1 MLSILPAFAIVAS
14 SFIPCSEPAWTAHVD
29 PGNQIY
35 PSMVL
40 TMGTAKSLDAD
51 PDLLTDEER
60 QKEEKVK
67 AQTLGDPDGWVFVM
81 LKAPEDNTKVR
92 VTVRCDDVMEPS
104 AFKGVLEKK
113 GETYGVAPVIKW
125 KYKELAKVRQAIPTN
140 VVFTVK
146 IGEEEEE
153 EQVRVCTIHTINDC
167 PYLHIEPI
175 EGTDQA
181 TIHNMA
187 FMFAGYVNEDHP
199 WIDHLLRDALAT
211 RIVENFTGY
220 QEGTEDAVFKQVY
233 AIWNVLQQRGI
244 TYSDITRV
252 STRIDTIPSQHVR
265 FLDESIEMKQA
276 NCVDGSVLLASA
288 LRKIGIEVFLF
299 VTPNHCYIGFFTDPR
314 REHMVGL
321 ETTLLG
327 KADKGTFE
335 RTKALRA
342 LLDDER
348 TFDEASFESFEGA
361 LDVGTK
367 SLEADTAKM
376 LAGEF
381 QYMQVII
388 SEARSQGI
396 RPIPYLPPE
405 KANVLPGLPAQE
417 AGEQPAAE
425 KKEEFRLDDLKI
437 GK

>member
-1 MLSILPAFAIVAS
+1 MWSILPAFAIVAS
-14 SFIPCSEPAWTAHVD
+14 SFIPCTEPVWTAHVD

-40 TMGTAKSLDAD
+40 TMGTAKSLEVDT
-51 PDLLTDEER
+51 DLLTDEER
-60 QKEEKVK
+60 EKEEKVK
-67 AQTLGDPDGWVFVM
+67 AQTLGDPDGWVFIT
-81 LKAPEDNTKVR
+81 LKAPSDNAKVK

-104 AFKGVLEKK
+104 TFKGVLEKQ

-146 IGEEEEE
+146 LGDEEEEE
-153 EQVRVCTIHTINDC
+153 HVRVCTIHTINDC

-181 TIHNMA
+181 TIHNLA
-187 FMFAGYVNEDHP
+187 FMLAGYVNEDHP

-233 AIWNVLQQRGI
+233 SIWNVLQQRGI
-244 TYSDITRV
+244 TYSDISRV
-252 STRIDTIPSQHVR
+252 STRIDTVPSQHVR

-335 RTKALRA
+335 KTKALRA
-342 LLDDER
+342 LLDDEK
-348 TFDEASFESFEGA
+348 TFDEASFESFEAALGA
-361 LDVGTK
+361 GTK
-367 SLEADTAKM
+367 SLEADTGKM
-376 LAGEF
+376 LGGEF
-381 QYMQVII
+381 RYMQVIV
-388 SEARSQGI
+388 SEARKQGI
-396 RPIPYLPPE
+396 RAIPYFPPE
-405 KANVLPGLPAQE
+405 KPLALPDLAPAPS
-417 AGEQPAAE
+417 A
-425 KKEEFRLDDLKI
+425 KEEVKNDVRDQLEKLKI
-437 GK
+437 NK